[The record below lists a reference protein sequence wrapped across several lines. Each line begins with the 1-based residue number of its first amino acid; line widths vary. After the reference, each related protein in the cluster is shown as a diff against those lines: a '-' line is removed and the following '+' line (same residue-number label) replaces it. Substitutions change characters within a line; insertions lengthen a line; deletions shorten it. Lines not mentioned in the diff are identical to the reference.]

1 MKISLK
7 SRGRSSAETQTFVLL
22 FLCQALLRLIKMKNA
37 WKKRQLRR
45 MRHSRVPFSE
55 NEGRLGKIPTFVK
68 QDQRQQCFL
77 RLTSEDISRCVSLRV
92 LIQFSVLIL
101 ELRLSSN
108 KTQNSKLRKCKLSP
122 THKNEED
129 RETTLQC
136 TKITQK
142 V

>member
-68 QDQRQQCFL
+68 QDQRQHCLL
-77 RLTSEDISRCVSLRV
+77 RLTSEDISRRVSLRV